1 MYVQVLHHPNYK
13 SMSVS
18 NPGVVGEN
26 TDEHGPPFCQETRR
40 IPSALLKSG
49 DEKEEE
55 VTTGE
60 EHIGARSRTKQS
72 EQRRKEEGLGRRRK
86 SSRAIKF
93 YSIKYRRCGRRHLN

>member
-18 NPGVVGEN
+18 NPEVVGES
-26 TDEHGPPFCQETRR
+26 TDEHGPPFCPETRR

-55 VTTGE
+55 VTTRE
-60 EHIGARSRTKQS
+60 EHIGARSRTEQS
-72 EQRRKEEGLGRRRK
+72 EQRRREGLGGRRK

-93 YSIKYRRCGRRHLN
+93 YSIKCRHYGRRHLN